1 MSEYRSAAL
10 HHTVR
15 SVIDV
20 VSPVLTGMDPVRCL
34 LSTRFLVSTLLLRVR
49 TPKEFPNERAVGCSR
64 LLARVI
70 VLEEAGTEYE
80 GMEERTGWVWNGC

>member
-15 SVIDV
+15 SVMDV
-20 VSPVLTGMDPVRCL
+20 VFPVLTGMDPVRCL
-34 LSTRFLVSTLLLRVR
+34 LSTRFLVSTLWQFPKR
-49 TPKEFPNERAVGCSR
+49 TSGGFCSR

-80 GMEERTGWVWNGC
+80 GVEERTGWVWNGC